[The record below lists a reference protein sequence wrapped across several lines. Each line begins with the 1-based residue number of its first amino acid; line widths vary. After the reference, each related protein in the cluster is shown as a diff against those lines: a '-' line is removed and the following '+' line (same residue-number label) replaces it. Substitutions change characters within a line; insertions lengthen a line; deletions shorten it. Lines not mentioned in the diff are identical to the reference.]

1 MNRNLV
7 IILILSL
14 AAIGGGYL
22 LYQNTQMQL
31 VTPAPTTSKHGNT
44 MISQQRPDF
53 SLPDMEGVQR
63 HISEWDGKVLLINF
77 WASWCPP
84 CRREI
89 PAFIELQ
96 DKYGTRGFQIIG
108 IAIDTH
114 QNIQDYMDTMGVNY
128 PVLIGE
134 LESIEIAKRYGNRF
148 GALPYSLLV
157 DRQGKI
163 TFIQRGELLHE
174 VAEAQIKPLL

>member
-1 MNRNLV
+1 MNRSLV
-7 IILILSL
+7 ITLILSL
-14 AAIGGGYL
+14 AAVAGGYV
-22 LYQNTQMQL
+22 LYQNTQTPP
-31 VTPAPTTSKHGNT
+31 VTPGPGGT
-44 MISQQRPDF
+44 MIGKHRPDF

-63 HISEWDGKVLLINF
+63 NIGEWDGKVLLINF

-96 DKYGTRGFQIIG
+96 EKYGAQGFQVIG
-108 IAIDTH
+108 VAIDSH

-134 LESIEIAKRYGNRF
+134 LKPIEIAKRYGNRF

-157 DRQGKI
+157 NREGKI
-163 TFIQRGELLHE
+163 TFVQRGELLHE
-174 VAEAQIKPLL
+174 VAEAQITPLL